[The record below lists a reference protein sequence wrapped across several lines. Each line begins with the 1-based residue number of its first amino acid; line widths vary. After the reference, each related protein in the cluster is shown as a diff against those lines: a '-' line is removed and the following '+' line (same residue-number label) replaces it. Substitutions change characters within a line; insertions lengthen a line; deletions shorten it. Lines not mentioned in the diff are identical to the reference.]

1 MVGGCT
7 YTEILRTLN
16 SSSACEEGR
25 NPQQSLVE
33 LQNEIIRCVKCPRLI
48 NHCREVATIKRRM
61 YMEWVYWGKPVPSFG
76 DPNAQIML
84 LGLAPAA
91 HGANRTG
98 RMFTG
103 DRSGDWVYR
112 TLHKYG
118 YAKHRFSHSRCD
130 QQKLHNVYITGAV
143 HCAPP
148 LNKPTNMELSN
159 CKPYLI
165 RELKLLKRLKVII
178 ALGGIAFKTYLGL
191 ASDLDLYLPS
201 PRPRFGH
208 NLRYQLGEGK
218 WLVTSYHPSQ
228 QNTQTGRLTEEMF
241 GQVFQ
246 TTQALLS

>member
-1 MVGGCT
+1 MSCFPLREQGQGA
-7 YTEILRTLN
+7 TED
-16 SSSACEEGR
+16 
-25 NPQQSLVE
+25 LVD
-33 LQNEIIRCVKCPRLI
+33 LQDEIIHCVKCPRLI

-61 YMEWVYWGKPVPSFG
+61 YMDWVYWGKPVPSFG
-76 DPNAQIML
+76 DPYAQILL

-118 YAKHRFSHSRCD
+118 YAKHGFSNSRYD
-130 QQKLHNVYITGAV
+130 GQELDNVYITGAI

-148 LNKPTNMELSN
+148 LNKPAPEELSN
-159 CKPYLI
+159 CEYYLI

-191 ASDLDLYLPS
+191 ASHLNFYIPS
-201 PRPRFGH
+201 PKPRFGH
-208 NLRYQLGEGK
+208 NLKYQLEEGK
-218 WLVTSYHPSQ
+218 WLVASYHPSQ

-246 TTQALLS
+246 TAQDLLS